1 MLSSWPL
8 PPVGSAKLRS
18 AVVPTSGTNARA
30 PATGVSRATVTCWPG
45 TASGFPDDR
54 VPAGLLDPE
63 GQPEVA
69 VGLLEQPVLD
79 PVDVPGQLEAEMARL
94 DLPAAVVE
102 QGEQPGDG
110 LVGRGRGA
118 GRVEQARPAVLAA
131 AARQVGADGRP
142 GVGQQQPRQVPGR
155 HRVGHARAQVDLGHL
170 DGRVAGAELVVGAAR
185 ALPVQ
190 VQPDGLVVGPGAA
203 AEHGHPR
210 EAGVGGHGPAQRRG
224 RLARRGLEGGH
235 GRAERRGRVGR
246 RLRVGVVPHDQV
258 EPQVSP
264 GKGPQPVQRRVVGPG
279 GRRPPD
285 VADAGRLEPLGQ
297 RPPGGGAGRGQV
309 HPDTVHE
316 RPGGDGRH
324 LLAGRGGGAGRGGR
338 GAGPQAGQQHQR
350 DAGQQGTQPRHLSSG
365 ARRGDTPDRR
375 RMRPLS

>member
-1 MLSSWPL
+1 M
-8 PPVGSAKLRS
+8 
-18 AVVPTSGTNARA
+18 
-30 PATGVSRATVTCWPG
+30 TCWPG
-45 TASGFPDDR
+45 HGQLLPGRR

-79 PVDVPGQLEAEMARL
+79 PVDVPGQLEPEVAGL

-110 LVGRGRGA
+110 LVGRGRGT
-118 GRVEQARPAVLAA
+118 GRVEQARPAALAA

-142 GVGQQQPRQVPGR
+142 GVGQQQARQVPGR
-155 HRVGHARAQVDLGHL
+155 HRVGHARAQVDLGDL

-185 ALPVQ
+185 APPVQ
-190 VQPDGLVVGPGAA
+190 VQPDGLVVGPRAA
-203 AEHGHPR
+203 ADHGHPR
-210 EAGVGGHGPAQRRG
+210 EAGMGGHGPAQRRG

-235 GRAERRGRVGR
+235 GRAERGGRVGR

-258 EPQVSP
+258 EPEVGA
-264 GKGPQPVQRRVVGPG
+264 GKGPQPRQRRVVGPG

-297 RPPGGGAGRGQV
+297 RPPGGGVRRGQV
-309 HPDTVHE
+309 HPDAVHE
-316 RPGGDGRH
+316 RPGGHGRH
-324 LLAGRGGGAGRGGR
+324 LLGGR
-338 GAGPQAGQQHQR
+338 GVAALGAAAAAPVPRQASTTSAMPANRGRNRGIYPPEQGGGIRQIGAACDLYREHNGSGQ
-350 DAGQQGTQPRHLSSG
+350 ASAPTWTSW
-365 ARRGDTPDRR
+365 
-375 RMRPLS
+375 RPPAVAL